1 MRAQVVGVMLAVG
14 ASLFVAARADYVI
27 AATSD
32 GLSSVNAVPGQVV
45 AVDVGLT
52 SNTSDVHN
60 SAIFRVVFSEP
71 GIEYVGYTWRPP
83 YGTTFDASTPSAVS
97 LPAILSATT
106 LDGAAYPAGVADVE
120 LSNVTDSG
128 VFSSGVIAQL
138 LVRVPIGWSGSGSV
152 QVTVVPD
159 TIANGFDVVP
169 TTSGGALTLV
179 IPTPGSMAL
188 ALVGVVGALRRRP
201 RK

>member
-1 MRAQVVGVMLAVG
+1 MRAQVAGVLLAVG
-14 ASLFVAARADYVI
+14 ASGFVAAQADYVI
-27 AATSD
+27 AATSG

-52 SNTSDVHN
+52 SNASDAHN

-71 GIEYVGYTWRPP
+71 GIEYVGYTWSLP
-83 YGTTFDASTPSAVS
+83 YGATFDASTPSAAS
-97 LPAILSATT
+97 LPAIVSGSSLE
-106 LDGAAYPAGVADVE
+106 GASYPSGVADVE

-128 VFSSGVIAQL
+128 VFSTGTIAQL
-138 LVRVPIGWSGSGSV
+138 LVRVPLGWSGSGAV